1 MTAQPGWLHQAA
13 ARAAEQ
19 VPEPVTPLEEVVPG
33 RVALIDGD
41 YLAYFASGGDGMRV
55 DVSRR
60 VAVNRM
66 HVVKELSGA
75 ERVELH
81 LSARASTKGERFLIA
96 TTQPYQ
102 GQRKGARRPKNWDA
116 VREFLETADEAL
128 MRAKRVSWVDREADD
143 GFAYAA
149 RTARNPVETVV
160 LHTADKDMQMLPGLH
175 LAWTD
180 YARTEVPKGAY
191 EVIGPHD
198 GKVYGTKWFWMQ
210 MLMGDTADHIPGFYG
225 LGEGKALDILAGTT
239 CNAEAYE
246 AVHGEYVRQKAEQ
259 WADYFVEQAGLLWL
273 RVTHHPHDFLRV
285 LPEHRHPELIEAVRR
300 MNANIKEKREALD
313 RLNAQA

>member
-1 MTAQPGWLHQAA
+1 MSQPEWLRKAA
-13 ARAAEQ
+13 ARVAEQ

-33 RVALIDGD
+33 RVVLIDGD
-41 YLAYFASGGDGMRV
+41 YLAYFASGGDNMRV
-55 DVSRR
+55 DISRR
-60 VAVNRM
+60 VAVDRM
-66 HVVKELSGA
+66 HAVRELSGA

-102 GQRKGARRPKNWDA
+102 GQRKAGRRPKNWEA
-116 VREFLETADEAL
+116 VREFLENADESL
-128 MRAKRVSWVDREADD
+128 LRARRVSWMDREADD
-143 GFAYAA
+143 GFAAA
-149 RTARNPVETVV
+149 ALTARNPAEVV
-160 LHTADKDMQMLPGLH
+160 VHHTADKDMRMLPGLH

-210 MLMGDTADHIPGFYG
+210 MLTGDTADFIPGLAG
-225 LGEGKALDILAGTT
+225 VGEKRASAALLGTT
-239 CNAEAYE
+239 CNGEAYE
-246 AVHGEYVRQKAEQ
+246 VVEALYQEAKGEA

-273 RVTHHPHDFLRV
+273 RKTHHPHDFLRV
-285 LPEHRHPELIEAVRR
+285 LPEHGQAAIMNAVRR

>member
-1 MTAQPGWLHQAA
+1 MAQPEWLRNAA
-13 ARAAEQ
+13 ARVAEQ
-19 VPEPVTPLEEVVPG
+19 IPDTAPQDEVVPG

-41 YLAYFASGGDGMRV
+41 YLAYFASGGDNMRV
-55 DVSRR
+55 DISRR
-60 VAVNRM
+60 VAVDRM
-66 HVVKELSGA
+66 HAVRELSGA

-102 GQRKGARRPKNWDA
+102 GQRHSSRRPKNWEA

-128 MRAKRVSWVDREADD
+128 LRARRVTWMDREADD
-143 GFAYAA
+143 GFAHAA
-149 RTARNPVETVV
+149 LSARGPLESVV
-160 LHTADKDMQMLPGLH
+160 HHTADKDMRMLPGLH

-180 YARTEVPKGAY
+180 YARTQVPKGAY
-191 EVIGPHD
+191 EVIGPYD

-225 LGEGKALDILAGTT
+225 LGEDKALRILAGTR

-246 AVHGEYVRQKAEQ
+246 AVQAEYARQKGDA

-273 RVTHHPHDFLRV
+273 RATHHPHDFLRV
-285 LPEHRHPELIEAVRR
+285 LPEHRNPELMAAVRR
-300 MNANIKEKREALD
+300 MLANVKEKREALD